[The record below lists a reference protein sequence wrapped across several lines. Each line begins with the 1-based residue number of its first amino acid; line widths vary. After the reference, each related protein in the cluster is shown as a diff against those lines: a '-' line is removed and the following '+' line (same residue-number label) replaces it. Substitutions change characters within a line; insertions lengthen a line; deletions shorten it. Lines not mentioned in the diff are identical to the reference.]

1 MTESF
6 SADPREEYLARLDD
20 AMRDLPHGVAADIR
34 SGIAE
39 EFHGLGPD
47 GVAAR
52 IAQLGDPAEIAW
64 RAREELPSAALTG
77 ALPAAAPSLPASVA
91 LRPSSTTTRGFA
103 IAAALTLSVGGFVVP
118 VVGWFV
124 GAVLVSLSPLWK
136 TGEKAV
142 AIVVPF
148 VLAVT
153 TGILVSGMGFLAFE
167 TGGESSGGSGGSG
180 PAEAVNNPLV
190 PTGYDM
196 FWTGLMVLGV
206 VLIPLSGLWLLW
218 RLRGRTAR

>member
-1 MTESF
+1 
-6 SADPREEYLARLDD
+6 
-20 AMRDLPHGVAADIR
+20 MRDLPHGVAADIR

-39 EFHGLGPD
+39 EFDGLDPD
-47 GVAAR
+47 GVAGR
-52 IAQLGDPAEIAW
+52 IDQLGDPAEIAR
-64 RAREELPSAALTG
+64 RAREELPSG
-77 ALPAAAPSLPASVA
+77 ALPGAAPSLSAPIAPRPPA
-91 LRPSSTTTRGFA
+91 TTTRGFA
-103 IAAALTLSVGGFVVP
+103 IAAALTLSVGGFVLP

-124 GAVLVSLSPLWK
+124 GAVLVSLSSLWK
-136 TGEKAV
+136 TGEKVV

-180 PAEAVNNPLV
+180 PAEVVNNPLV
-190 PTGYDM
+190 PTAYDM

-218 RLRGRTAR
+218 RLRGRTPH

>member
-6 SADPREEYLARLDD
+6 SADPREEYLARLDE

-34 SGIAE
+34 SGITE

-52 IAQLGDPAEIAW
+52 IAQLGDPAEIAR
-64 RAREELPSAALTG
+64 RAREELPSGALTG
-77 ALPAAAPSLPASVA
+77 ALPAAAPSLPAPVA
-91 LRPSSTTTRGFA
+91 PRPSSTTTRGFA

-136 TGEKAV
+136 TGEKV
-142 AIVVPF
+142 IAIVVPF

-167 TGGESSGGSGGSG
+167 SGGESSGGSGGSG
-180 PAEAVNNPLV
+180 PAEVVNNPLV

-206 VLIPLSGLWLLW
+206 VLIPMSGLWLLW

>member
-47 GVAAR
+47 DVAAR
-52 IAQLGDPAEIAW
+52 IAQLGDPAEIAR
-64 RAREELPSAALTG
+64 RAREELPSGALTG
-77 ALPAAAPSLPASVA
+77 ALPAAAPSLPAPVA
-91 LRPSSTTTRGFA
+91 PRPSSTTTRGFA

-136 TGEKAV
+136 TGEKVV

-167 TGGESSGGSGGSG
+167 SGGESSGGSGGSG
-180 PAEAVNNPLV
+180 PAEVVNNPLV

-206 VLIPLSGLWLLW
+206 VLIPMSGLWLLW

>member
-6 SADPREEYLARLDD
+6 SADPREEYLARLDE

-34 SGIAE
+34 SGITE

-52 IAQLGDPAEIAW
+52 IAQLGDPAEIAR
-64 RAREELPSAALTG
+64 RAREELPSGALTG
-77 ALPAAAPSLPASVA
+77 ALPAAAPSLTAPVA
-91 LRPSSTTTRGFA
+91 PRPSSTTTRGFA

-136 TGEKAV
+136 TGEKV
-142 AIVVPF
+142 IAIVVPF

-167 TGGESSGGSGGSG
+167 SGGESSGGSGGSG
-180 PAEAVNNPLV
+180 PAEVVNNPLV

-206 VLIPLSGLWLLW
+206 VLILMSGLWLLW

>member
-52 IAQLGDPAEIAW
+52 IAQLGDPAEIAR
-64 RAREELPSAALTG
+64 RAREELPSG
-77 ALPAAAPSLPASVA
+77 AYPAAAPSLPAPVA
-91 LRPSSTTTRGFA
+91 PRPSSTTTRGFA
-103 IAAALTLSVGGFVVP
+103 IAAALTLSIGGFVVP

-136 TGEKAV
+136 TGEKV
-142 AIVVPF
+142 IAIVVPF

-196 FWTGLMVLGV
+196 FWSGLMVLGV

-218 RLRGRTAR
+218 RMRGRTAR